1 MNAFRLMER
10 RIGARIGTDFRL
22 TARRNGICYEHRAV
36 DLSATGALI
45 RSRRSL
51 RRPPLLQHLELEIG
65 APKPLRT
72 LARTVWAEGK
82 WQGVR
87 FVGLS
92 DVDRLDIA
100 EHIDRVEGRGRCS
113 SRLR

>member
-1 MNAFRLMER
+1 MDR
-10 RIGARIGTDFRL
+10 RIGTRISTDFRL
-22 TARRNGICYEHRAV
+22 TAHRNGVRFEHRAI

-45 RSRRSL
+45 RSRQSH
-51 RRPPLLQHLELEIG
+51 RRPPLVQHLELEIG
-65 APKPLRT
+65 ALKPLKT
-72 LARTVWAEGK
+72 LARTVWADGK

-100 EHIDRVEGRGRCS
+100 EHIDAVEGRGRCS